1 MESGKLKQLIY
12 LCATSCTCGLVFGLV
27 VHENWKDV
35 SKMGLAA
42 VVSSVA
48 ATWVVKREDLQ
59 EKFES
64 GIVEASYQV
73 KSNIDKVK
81 EKIQNRSNS
90 AKPSRKAI
98 ASVPPRKALPE
109 QQRPSSPQVANP
121 VSYQE
126 LPSETIPNNFIPET
140 PQPPTNKNIP
150 PETIEPDLP
159 QVEQPEPENEEEYD
173 SLVGQLHQLQEKNSG
188 LKSQLQE
195 LQQQNQTLQTQLK
208 LSDEQRQEWNQ
219 ALESLDEQSEM
230 FVSKAGGEQVGLE
243 DLLDNVPPLSKQQSS
258 PKDKAN
264 SLEEENEFDEALTQF
279 SKTLQTEDNFE
290 SPQQEQTTADL
301 PPEGPLKP
309 RQEPTADLPPEG
321 PLKPRQE
328 PTADRPPEGPLKP
341 RQQQEQQETEE
352 FPDELAMELDDI
364 VGEDSSIKKSS
375 SQVKEL
381 DYDDLPSELA
391 DELEDMMVE
400 EPKNKSDRSE
410 DSRDLLAQL
419 SEDFQLEEDSQ
430 IQRNKSILS
439 EEQTELEQLFGQTPD
454 DSSSSDRKKE
464 S

>member
-1 MESGKLKQLIY
+1 MESVKLKQLIY

-121 VSYQE
+121 VSDRE
-126 LPSETIPNNFIPET
+126 LPRETIPNNFIPET
-140 PQPPTNKNIP
+140 PQPATNKNIP

-159 QVEQPEPENEEEYD
+159 QLEQPQPENEEEYD

-188 LKSQLQE
+188 LKNQLQE

-264 SLEEENEFDEALTQF
+264 SLNEENEFDEALTQF

-290 SPQQEQTTADL
+290 SPQQQQTTSDL

-309 RQEPTADLPPEG
+309 RQ
-321 PLKPRQE
+321 QQ
-328 PTADRPPEGPLKP
+328 
-341 RQQQEQQETEE
+341 QQQEAEE

-400 EPKNKSDRSE
+400 EPKNKSDRSV
-410 DSRDLLAQL
+410 DSGDLLAQL
-419 SEDFQLEEDSQ
+419 SEDFQLPEDSK
-430 IQRNKSILS
+430 IEANKSILS